1 MDMYQNNS
9 DSASFVPYLVHLTI
23 IVQVEVKMS
32 IAAVIYIAYINTT
45 CRQIAFLRR
54 VVLFY
59 IAVCVIKPFYP

>member
-9 DSASFVPYLVHLTI
+9 DSASFVPYLVHLTHSQSI
-23 IVQVEVKMS
+23 FEVVEQQLVF
-32 IAAVIYIAYINTT
+32 ANTT
-45 CRQIAFLRR
+45 RRQIAFLRR